1 MGTPLPSH
9 RTDYDHQDRDAV
21 SYFRREMKLRI
32 KIALVIAI
40 AAALAAV
47 GAKAS
52 WKWSGKAGNTN
63 APYKIAGWSW
73 GDGVQAQAQV

>member
-1 MGTPLPSH
+1 
-9 RTDYDHQDRDAV
+9 
-21 SYFRREMKLRI
+21 MK

-47 GAKAS
+47 GAS
-52 WKWSGKAGNTN
+52 WKWNPKAGNAN

-73 GDGVQAQAQV
+73 GDDDPGA